1 MRANDAVHF
10 ASCEASYNLL
20 CLRIGEKS
28 RQHLNTNWVASEAIA
43 EGVAVLCS
51 EQSCWHQHRCLLAV
65 LNAFEH
71 RAHGNFGLSKTN
83 ITTDQTIHWHV
94 AFHVGFRQFDG
105 FALIGCLDKWECAF
119 HFVLPRRVLRKR
131 VALGRY
137 AALVEHHEFLC
148 DLSDR
153 RTNALLGA
161 GKIASTQTMQGGRVA
176 ANVLTHCANV
186 IGWDV
191 QLVAIFVCKQQV
203 IALGATDAAL
213 NHALVFA
220 NTVIVVNHVVAWLE
234 ILKHRRGVALGN
246 LDLAMRSASSG
257 EVGLGDDG
265 NFANGKRT
273 TKMQRRNND
282 WHIDTV
288 FGKHIFQ
295 ALCRTFA
302 FCGNNNMPLIGD
314 EFANSFCSSFGV
326 ASNWAPTS

>member
-20 CLRIGEKS
+20 CLRVSKKP
-28 RQHLNTNWVASEAIA
+28 RQHFNTDWVTREAIA

-83 ITTDQTIHWHV
+83 ITTDQTIHRHV

-137 AALVEHHEFLC
+137 AALIEHHEFLC

-161 GKIASTQTMQGGRVA
+161 GKIASTQTMQGG
-176 ANVLTHCANV
+176 
-186 IGWDV
+186 
-191 QLVAIFVCKQQV
+191 
-203 IALGATDAAL
+203 
-213 NHALVFA
+213 
-220 NTVIVVNHVVAWLE
+220 
-234 ILKHRRGVALGN
+234 
-246 LDLAMRSASSG
+246 
-257 EVGLGDDG
+257 
-265 NFANGKRT
+265 
-273 TKMQRRNND
+273 
-282 WHIDTV
+282 
-288 FGKHIFQ
+288 
-295 ALCRTFA
+295 
-302 FCGNNNMPLIGD
+302 
-314 EFANSFCSSFGV
+314 
-326 ASNWAPTS
+326 